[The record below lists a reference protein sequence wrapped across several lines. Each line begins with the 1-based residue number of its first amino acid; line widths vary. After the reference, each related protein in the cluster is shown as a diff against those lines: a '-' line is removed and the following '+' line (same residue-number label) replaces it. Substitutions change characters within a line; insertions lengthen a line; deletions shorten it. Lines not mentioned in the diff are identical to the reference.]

1 MQVQNGHENKVI
13 TIYDIAREAG
23 VSTAT
28 VSRVLTN
35 SAKVRPE
42 KQERVMQLVKKY
54 NFTPNA
60 LARGLSDTRSKVIG
74 ILAADVR
81 NPYYAE
87 LFVACEKAAHE
98 AGYTVL
104 LTNTRG
110 DKRQE
115 RYLLGKFKE
124 QRVDA
129 LIQLGGNAD
138 TVVTDVE
145 YAKIINQ
152 IMANTPTVVTGKLD
166 GTQCRMVRVDSTKA
180 MDLLME
186 HLLSLGHQRIAL
198 IGGRMDVMA
207 THEKFIRYQEVLK
220 LHGISYDPDLV
231 AEDSDYDMESGYRL
245 MNRMFEKGVDLTA
258 VIAVNDFA
266 ATGIIRSIFEYGYRI
281 PEDISVVSYD
291 NTYIAHLMIPA
302 LTSIDYN
309 YEEYGRKLV
318 QAAIQAIEG
327 EEMDVLQMVTPKL
340 VVRESSGAAPKK

>member
-1 MQVQNGHENKVI
+1 MQAQNGHENKAI

-23 VSTAT
+23 VSAAT

-42 KQERVMQLVKKY
+42 KRERVMQLVQKY

-74 ILAADVR
+74 VLAADIR

-87 LFVACEKAAHE
+87 LFVACEQAAHE

-104 LTNTRG
+104 LMNTRG

-115 RYLLGKFKE
+115 GYLLAKLQE

-129 LIQLGGNAD
+129 LIQLGGNVD
-138 TVVTDVE
+138 DLETNVE
-145 YAKIINQ
+145 YAKIMNQ
-152 IMANTPTVVTGKLD
+152 TMANTPAVVTGKLD
-166 GTQCRMVRVDSTKA
+166 GTQCRMVRIDSTKA
-180 MDLLME
+180 VDLLME

-198 IGGRMDVMA
+198 IGGRMDVLA
-207 THEKFIRYQEVLK
+207 THEKFIRYKQILES
-220 LHGISYDPDLV
+220 HGISYDPDLV
-231 AEDSDYDMESGYRL
+231 AEDSAYDMMSGYRH

-258 VIAVNDFA
+258 VIAVNDSA
-266 ATGIIRSIFEYGYRI
+266 ATGIMRSIFEHGYRI

-302 LTSIDYN
+302 LTSVDYN
-309 YEEYGRKLV
+309 YEEFGRKLV

-327 EEMDVLQMVTPKL
+327 EKMDTLQMVTPNL
-340 VVRESSGAAPKK
+340 VVRESSGAAPGK

>member
-1 MQVQNGHENKVI
+1 MQEQNGHENKVI

-23 VSTAT
+23 VSAAT

-42 KQERVMQLVKKY
+42 KRERVMQLVKKY

-60 LARGLSDTRSKVIG
+60 LARGLSDTRSKIIG

-81 NPYYAE
+81 NPFYAE

-110 DKRQE
+110 NKSQE
-115 RYLLGKFKE
+115 KYLLGKFKE

-138 TVVTDVE
+138 SLITDVE

-152 IMANTPTVVTGKLD
+152 TMANTPTVVTGKLD
-166 GTQCRMVRVDSTKA
+166 GTQCRMVRVNSKKA
-180 MDLLME
+180 VDLLME

-207 THEKFIRYQEVLK
+207 THEKLIHYQEILR
-220 LHGISYDPDLV
+220 LHGIPYDPELV
-231 AEDSDYDMESGYRL
+231 AEDSNYDMDSGYRL
-245 MNRMFEKGVDLTA
+245 MNRMFEKSIDLTA

-266 ATGIIRSIFEYGYRI
+266 ATGIIRSIFEHGYRI

-327 EEMDVLQMVTPKL
+327 EKTNTLQMVTPKL
-340 VVRESSGAAPKK
+340 VVRDSSGPAPGR

>member
-1 MQVQNGHENKVI
+1 MQAQNGNENKVI

-23 VSTAT
+23 VSAAT

-42 KQERVMQLVKKY
+42 KRERVMQLVQKY

-60 LARGLSDTRSKVIG
+60 LARGLSDTRSKIIG
-74 ILAADVR
+74 VLAADIR
-81 NPYYAE
+81 NPFYAE

-104 LTNTRG
+104 LMNTRG
-110 DKRQE
+110 DKKQE
-115 RYLLGKFKE
+115 GYLLGKLQE

-138 TVVTDVE
+138 SLVTDEE
-145 YAKIINQ
+145 YAKIVNQ
-152 IMANTPTVVTGKLD
+152 TMANTPIVVTGKLD

-180 MDLLME
+180 VDLLMN

-198 IGGRMDVMA
+198 IGGRMNVMA
-207 THEKFIRYQEVLK
+207 THAKFIRYRQILES
-220 LHGISYDPDLV
+220 HGIPYDPDLV
-231 AEDSDYDMESGYRL
+231 AEDSAYDTVSGYQM
-245 MNRMFEKGVDLTA
+245 MNRMFDKGVKLTA

-266 ATGIIRSIFEYGYRI
+266 ATGIMRSIIEHGYRI

-291 NTYIAHLMIPA
+291 NTYVAQLMIPA
-302 LTSIDYN
+302 LTSVDYN
-309 YEEYGRKLV
+309 YEEFGSKLV
-318 QAAIQAIEG
+318 QTAIQAIEG
-327 EEMDVLQMVTPKL
+327 KKIDTLQMVTPDL
-340 VVRESSGAAPKK
+340 VVRESSGAAP